1 LVRRDAIVSVIKPT
15 KGENIFKGFNYIFQT
30 LLSLTFIVPFLIV
43 LSTSFVSEEEVMR
56 RGAFI
61 LMPQKLDLTAY
72 KMLLSG
78 GSILFNAYK
87 VTIFRVVVGTL
98 LNLTFTSML
107 AYGLS
112 KKNLP
117 GRNLFITMIF
127 ITMLFGGGLIPT
139 YMLIK
144 GLRLVNSIW
153 VMIIPGLISAWNM
166 IIMRNFFYTIPDSL
180 EESATLDGA
189 TPMQI
194 LLKIIFP
201 LSLPAFAT
209 IGLFYAVGHWNAW
222 FDAAIYINDRSK
234 MPVQIIMRNI
244 VLTMTTQDVNNE
256 FISDFGVRPPAQTLK
271 SAVIIVSTIPILC
284 IYPFLQ
290 KHFVKGIMIGSIK
303 E

>member
-1 LVRRDAIVSVIKPT
+1 MSVIKPT
-15 KGENIFKGFNYIFQT
+15 KGENMFKGFNYIFQT

-222 FDAAIYINDRSK
+222 FDAAIYINDRNK

-271 SAVIIVSTIPILC
+271 SAVIIISTIPILC

-303 E
+303 G

>member
-1 LVRRDAIVSVIKPT
+1 MSVIRT
-15 KGENIFKGFNYIFQT
+15 TTGEKVFQIFNYIFLI
-30 LLSLTFIVPFLIV
+30 LLSLTFLVPFLVV
-43 LSTSFVSEEEVMR
+43 LSTSFVSEAESMR

-61 LMPQKLDLTAY
+61 LIPQELDLTAY
-72 KMLLSG
+72 KMLLSR

-87 VTIFRVVVGTL
+87 ITVFRVAVGTF

-112 KKNLP
+112 KRNLP
-117 GRNLFITMIF
+117 GRNFFITLIF

-144 GLRLVNSIW
+144 GLGLVDSIW
-153 VMIIPGLISAWNM
+153 VMIIPGLISAWNT

-189 TPMQI
+189 TPFQI
-194 LLKIIFP
+194 LIKIIFP
-201 LSLPAFAT
+201 VSLPAFVT

-234 MPVQIIMRNI
+234 MPVQVIMRNI

-290 KHFVKGIMIGSIK
+290 KHFVKGVMIGSIK
-303 E
+303 G

>member
-1 LVRRDAIVSVIKPT
+1 
-15 KGENIFKGFNYIFQT
+15 FQT

-222 FDAAIYINDRSK
+222 FDAAIYINDRNK

-271 SAVIIVSTIPILC
+271 SAVIIISTIPILC

-303 E
+303 G

>member
-1 LVRRDAIVSVIKPT
+1 MSVMKT
-15 KGENIFKGFNYIFQT
+15 TAGEKTFQSFNYI
-30 LLSLTFIVPFLIV
+30 LLIIISLLFLVPFLIV
-43 LSTSFVSEEEVMR
+43 LSTSFVSESEAMR

-61 LMPQKLDLTAY
+61 LIPQQLDLTAY

-87 VTIFRVVVGTL
+87 ITVFRVVVGTF
-98 LNLTFTSML
+98 LNLIFTSML

-127 ITMLFGGGLIPT
+127 VTMLFGGGLIPS

-144 GLRLVNSIW
+144 GLGLVDSVW
-153 VMIIPGLISAWNM
+153 VMVVPGLISAWNM

-189 TPMQI
+189 TPFQI
-194 LLKIIFP
+194 LVKIIFP
-201 LSLPAFAT
+201 VSLPAFAT

-303 E
+303 G

>member
-1 LVRRDAIVSVIKPT
+1 MSVIKPT

-222 FDAAIYINDRSK
+222 FDAAIYINDRNK

-271 SAVIIVSTIPILC
+271 SAVIIISTIPILC

-303 E
+303 G

>member
-1 LVRRDAIVSVIKPT
+1 VSVIKPT
-15 KGENIFKGFNYIFQT
+15 KGENMFKGFNYIFQT

-222 FDAAIYINDRSK
+222 FDAAIYINDRNK

-271 SAVIIVSTIPILC
+271 SAVIIISTIPILC

-303 E
+303 G

>member
-1 LVRRDAIVSVIKPT
+1 VSVIKPT

-222 FDAAIYINDRSK
+222 FDAAIYINDRNK

-271 SAVIIVSTIPILC
+271 SAVIIISTIPILC

-303 E
+303 G